1 MAADPQIV
9 GVLGTSCSSASLG
22 VADTILTEKGIV
34 ADLPV
39 GDEPRA
45 DHGGTHQ
52 RGYFRTAHNDRIQA
66 AVVSD
71 FVTEEKGAKTA
82 VTIHDESPYTQG
94 LTDGFKANFEA
105 NGGTVNA
112 EEAINSRT
120 RTSSRC

>member
-34 ADLPV
+34 VISPSATNPALTT
-39 GDEPRA
+39 A
-45 DHGGTHQ
+45 GTHQ